1 MENNKSNS
9 NQSQTLFQWV
19 SLLNGKFDEMN
30 SQNSTTTMKTL
41 RINTIESERNYTYK
55 SSLKDVLNMEFF
67 L

>member
-41 RINTIESERNYTYK
+41 RKNTIESERNYTYK